1 MTTHRA
7 QCACGQLSL
16 TCEGAPVRTGVCH
29 CFGCKRNTGSAF
41 SFGATFRAEQVRVE
55 GRTTE
60 WVRTGDEGGRM
71 ARHFCPVCGVTV
83 YGISQA
89 RPDFVRVEAGC
100 FADLAFP
107 PPPTVTV
114 YDDDR
119 RYPWLDLTC
128 EPLERC

>member
-7 QCACGQLSL
+7 QCACGQLSV
-16 TCEGAPVRTGVCH
+16 TCEGAPLRTGVCH

-41 SFGATFRAEQVRVE
+41 SFGATFRAEAVRVE
-55 GRTTE
+55 GRTSE

-83 YGISQA
+83 YGVSEA
-89 RPDFVRVEAGC
+89 RPGFVRVEAGC

-107 PPPTVTV
+107 PPPILST
-114 YDDDR
+114 YDDNR
-119 RYPWLDLTC
+119 RYPWLDLAC